1 MYIFFVT
8 VVDSDECQASDACGA
23 NQICN
28 NTVGSYRCECLNGF
42 VADSGAQDPLSP
54 FCIGKK

>member
-1 MYIFFVT
+1 M
-8 VVDSDECQASDACGA
+8 VVDSDECQSSDACGA
-23 NQICN
+23 NHVCN

-54 FCIGKK
+54 VCIGKK